1 MAVFFYQNDSSPCD
15 IEILV
20 ALPDGEGSGSWEE
33 FMAEDFCD
41 EDVLGHVFGFES
53 VAADSG
59 VGASQVA
66 WFPGL
71 VQRAEGVGDVLS
83 LGSWGLVV
91 VLTASGLGKPLKMR
105 AGKGNFFFG
114 RLKEALKKISAGR
127 RPVRAMRAM
136 PF

>member
-1 MAVFFYQNDSSPCD
+1 LGCPFILWEFGTHHHDVVGLACPQLTIFQFRLKQLAFILSSSFN

-20 ALPDGEGSGSWEE
+20 ALPDGEGGGPWEE

-41 EDVLGHVFGFES
+41 EDVLGHVFGFEA

-71 VQRAEGVGDVLS
+71 VDGAEGSRNVFGEL
-83 LGSWGLVV
+83 
-91 VLTASGLGKPLKMR
+91 R
-105 AGKGNFFFG
+105 AGG
-114 RLKEALKKISAGR
+114 RVDGIGGRKAL
-127 RPVRAMRAM
+127 
-136 PF
+136 